1 MWDLSLCFSRRWKR
15 RALPTYR
22 YFCAQMASDAWKLGT
37 VFTDHNTNFKNTDS
51 AFNVITEKI
60 LDLNLAKVFLNGEA
74 IAERH
79 YIAISLMRD
88 YLVNFSVWELLQK
101 TKFAILI

>member
-1 MWDLSLCFSRRWKR
+1 
-15 RALPTYR
+15 
-22 YFCAQMASDAWKLGT
+22 MASDAWKLGT

-101 TKFAILI
+101 TKFAILISNDGEYQGRT

>member
-1 MWDLSLCFSRRWKR
+1 
-15 RALPTYR
+15 
-22 YFCAQMASDAWKLGT
+22 MASDAWKLGT

-74 IAERH
+74 IAETL
-79 YIAISLMRD
+79 YS
-88 YLVNFSVWELLQK
+88 NFVDERLSREFFRMGVAAENK
-101 TKFAILI
+101 ICNINMK